1 MVYKHSI
8 YFFCL
13 VFSSQLV
20 MGSDILKMLP
30 TIGQRRVQPPRKAK
44 TDSSQPN
51 LPAPLTDSSGT
62 TMQGS
67 TFRPSASSAFAPKK
81 SGKKGHNPEVLALVV
96 LTESSS
102 PTVVRHT
109 IVPKA
114 AGSSYSPNQV
124 IHLYSS
130 LSREDLAEHV
140 AQTSFTLV

>member
-1 MVYKHSI
+1 MIYKQSL

-13 VFSSQLV
+13 VFSSQQV
-20 MGSDILKMLP
+20 MGSLLDNLS
-30 TIGQRRVQPPRKAK
+30 TIGQKRVQPPRKAK

-67 TFRPSASSAFAPKK
+67 TFGPSASLPASVKKAGSSKPFESENSAFTRIKFA
-81 SGKKGHNPEVLALVV
+81 
-96 LTESSS
+96 

-124 IHLYSS
+124 IHLHSS
-130 LSREDLAEHV
+130 LSREDLAKHV
-140 AQTSFTLV
+140 AQTSFTLA